1 LAEALDD
8 QIFRHKLS
16 TTHIFLNHMA
26 KLFGE
31 CDAVM
36 LMGGDG
42 DLLRIA

>member
-1 LAEALDD
+1 
-8 QIFRHKLS
+8 
-16 TTHIFLNHMA
+16 MA